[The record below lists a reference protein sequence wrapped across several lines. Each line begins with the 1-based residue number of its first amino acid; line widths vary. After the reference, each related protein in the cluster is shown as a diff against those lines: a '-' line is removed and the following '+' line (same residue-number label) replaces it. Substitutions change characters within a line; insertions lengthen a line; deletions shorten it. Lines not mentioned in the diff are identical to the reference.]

1 MRPRFPPFDYK
12 DPAVLLERLRAALPP
27 SHRQALETTLQH
39 VPEIF
44 LVGGIVRDL
53 LLGRANTDLDFVTL
67 AYAPEVVGRL
77 SPAFKENFPQIKVFA
92 HDAFGTARLG
102 LGDELHLDFATARRE
117 IYERP
122 AALPTVAFPA
132 TLEEDLKRRDFT
144 INALA
149 LSPRQGLL
157 DPFNGLADLRDG
169 WLRVLHEASFVD
181 DPTRMVRAIRF
192 AARLGYKLEPITQKL
207 LETARDESFF
217 ELLSAERKRNELRLI
232 LKELRPVKG
241 LALLQEYGLLVRF
254 HPALTWGDALAASF
268 DRLEQALGRPQP
280 YEYLAALLHLQGAA
294 NAAGILK
301 SLNFAGLEATV
312 PQEVARLWQE
322 VRPVLKGPLKN
333 SRLDLFFRRYKAESL
348 KVFAALLPGE
358 QQEFIRRYRA
368 DVQGRSPVLNG
379 DALLEMG
386 LPPGP
391 RIKELLAVLRAAV
404 LDGEVV
410 GPDAE
415 RAFLK
420 KLLEEKGD

>member
-1 MRPRFPPFDYK
+1 VRPQFPPFDYK
-12 DPAVLLERLRAALPP
+12 DPAVLLERLRAALPQ
-27 SHRQALETTLQH
+27 SHRQALDITLEYG
-39 VPEIF
+39 PGIF

-67 AYAPEVVGRL
+67 TYAPEVVQRL
-77 SPAFKENFPQIKVFA
+77 LPAFKQHFPKVKLLE
-92 HDAFGTARLG
+92 HDAFGTVRLD

-132 TLEEDLKRRDFT
+132 TLGEDLKRRDFT

-169 WLRVLHEASFVD
+169 WLRVLHEASFRD
-181 DPTRMVRAIRF
+181 DPTRMIRAIRF
-192 AARLGYKLEPITQKL
+192 AARLGYTLEPTTRRL
-207 LETARDESFF
+207 LETVRDEHLF
-217 ELLSAERKRNELRLI
+217 ELLSDARKRNELRLI

-241 LALLQEYGLLVRF
+241 LALLQEYGLFACF
-254 HPALTWGDALAASF
+254 HPALNWNNALNASF
-268 DRLEQALGRPQP
+268 GRLEEALGRPQP

-294 NAAGILK
+294 NATAITR

-322 VRPVLKGPLKN
+322 VRPKLNPPLKN
-333 SRLDLFFRRYKAESL
+333 SRLDLFFRPYKAESL
-348 KVFAALLPGE
+348 KVFEALLADE
-358 QQEFIRRYRA
+358 QQEFTRRYRE

-379 DALLEMG
+379 NALLEMG
-386 LPPGP
+386 VPPGP
-391 RIKELLAVLRAAV
+391 RIKELLAALRAAV

-415 RAFLK
+415 TVFLK
-420 KLLEEKGD
+420 KLLEKKAD